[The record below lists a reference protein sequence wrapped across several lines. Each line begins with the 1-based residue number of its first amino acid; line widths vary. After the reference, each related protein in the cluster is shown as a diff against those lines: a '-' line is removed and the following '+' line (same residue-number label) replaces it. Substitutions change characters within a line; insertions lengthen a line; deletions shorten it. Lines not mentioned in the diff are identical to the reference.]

1 MGGLGSPFRAL
12 RRGASSG
19 DPRAAA
25 ANLKTLNRPS
35 PPR

>member
-12 RRGASSG
+12 LRGASSG
-19 DPRAAA
+19 DPGTAAT
-25 ANLKTLNRPS
+25 NLKTVNRPS

>member
-12 RRGASSG
+12 RRGRRAG
-19 DPRAAA
+19 DPGTAAV
-25 ANLKTLNRPS
+25 NLKTVNRPS